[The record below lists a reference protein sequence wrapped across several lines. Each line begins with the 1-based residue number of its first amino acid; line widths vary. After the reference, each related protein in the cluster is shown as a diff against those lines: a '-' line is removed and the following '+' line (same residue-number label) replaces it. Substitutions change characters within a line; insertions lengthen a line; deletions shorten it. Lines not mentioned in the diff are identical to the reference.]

1 MPNSEYRHR
10 RAGRT
15 LIVLAGILVLV
26 VISLLTW
33 NVSREIAAQSSAQSD
48 NVQWSLSQTE
58 VEFQEFSSR
67 LRVDVNPA
75 EIRRRFDIF
84 YSRVQT
90 VRQASVFADLRQSE
104 AFARHLSRTEAFLD
118 EAVTLID
125 VDDATL
131 IRNLPRLAAMAQDAR
146 PEVRSL
152 SNAGLNLFAQRAD
165 DQRKKVARTMSELAA
180 ALVALIIALGLGVIY
195 LVRLNS
201 QISQREK
208 QQVQSTNRINTIMN
222 TSLDGVIVSDADG
235 RITGFNAAAEQIF
248 GHKADDVMGLEIGHV
263 IVPDHMIDA
272 HNAGMQR
279 MRRKGEKRV
288 VGKGR
293 VRLEAKRADGSL
305 FPVEL
310 AIQSATADGGEIFI
324 AFLRDVSQSVADEQE
339 LIQARDKAI
348 AGEQSRSEFLATMSH
363 EIRTPLNGLL
373 GNMSL
378 MRDTPLSAKQD
389 KFMRNMETSGRL
401 LMSHV
406 SDVLD
411 IARYDSGKLSLR
423 SEPLNISALVQAIVD
438 NQSGMAAA
446 QETTLDWGW
455 DGPAQHWINGDSE
468 RIQHI
473 LMNLIG
479 NAVKFTKHGRVS
491 VTASWQDDMLRF
503 VIEDTGIGIPPDLVD
518 HVFDDFVTGDTSY
531 ARDAGGTGLG
541 LGIVH
546 RFVAALDG
554 TITVDSAVGEG
565 STFLLELPTTQAQ
578 PQEEDA
584 EAPPVDLVSA
594 PQNILIVE
602 DNEMNRFVVR
612 NMLIAD
618 GHHVTEAFDGKQGV
632 ELAYGQKFD
641 LILMDISMPVM
652 DGRTATVNIRKGD
665 GASAKT
671 RIIALT
677 ANALANEQADF
688 LANGMDAV
696 LTKPLTKSALRAAL
710 VGDSPKAAS
719 VQSDLIDLPHLAETR
734 AAVGTDG
741 FAALHTKFDTEVEDI
756 AQWFTPDAGLDTV
769 AAKAHK
775 TAGSAALFGAMR
787 LNQTLLALE
796 NHAKARD
803 EAAVQKMRT
812 EVLRLCQ
819 DTRDALTQAVVKNP
833 M

>member
-104 AFARHLSRTEAFLD
+104 AFASHLSRTEAFLD

-131 IRNLPRLAAMAQDAR
+131 IQNLPRLAAMAQDAR

-165 DQRKKVARTMSELAA
+165 RQRKKVARTMSELAA

-248 GHKADDVMGLEIGHV
+248 GHKADDVMGLEIGRV

-279 MRRKGEKRV
+279 MRKKGEKRV

-348 AGEQSRSEFLATMSH
+348 AGEQSRSDFLATMSH

-378 MRDTPLSAKQD
+378 MRDTPLTAKQD

-423 SEPLNISALVQAIVD
+423 SEPLNISALIQAIVD
-438 NQSGMAAA
+438 NQSGMASA

-468 RIQHI
+468 RLQHI

-546 RFVAALDG
+546 RFVDALDG

-565 STFLLELPTTQAQ
+565 STFLLELPTTLAQ

-584 EAPPVDLVSA
+584 AAPPVELVTA

-696 LTKPLTKSALRAAL
+696 LIKPLTKSALRAAL
-710 VGDSPKAAS
+710 VGDSPAPTS

-741 FAALHTKFDTEVEDI
+741 FAALHAKFDAEVEEI

-775 TAGSAALFGAMR
+775 TAGSAALFGALR

-796 NHAKARD
+796 NHAKASD

-812 EVLRLCQ
+812 EVLKLCQ
-819 DTRDALTQAVVKNP
+819 DTRDALTQAIVKNP

>member
-1 MPNSEYRHR
+1 M
-10 RAGRT
+10 
-15 LIVLAGILVLV
+15 
-26 VISLLTW
+26 
-33 NVSREIAAQSSAQSD
+33 
-48 NVQWSLSQTE
+48 
-58 VEFQEFSSR
+58 
-67 LRVDVNPA
+67 
-75 EIRRRFDIF
+75 
-84 YSRVQT
+84 
-90 VRQASVFADLRQSE
+90 
-104 AFARHLSRTEAFLD
+104 
-118 EAVTLID
+118 TLID

-131 IRNLPRLAAMAQDAR
+131 IQNLPRLAAMAQDAR

-165 DQRKKVARTMSELAA
+165 RQRKKVARTMSELAA

-248 GHKADDVMGLEIGHV
+248 GHKADDVMGLEIGRV

-279 MRRKGEKRV
+279 MRKKGEKRV

-348 AGEQSRSEFLATMSH
+348 AGEQSRSDFLATMSH

-378 MRDTPLSAKQD
+378 MRDTPLTAKQD

-423 SEPLNISALVQAIVD
+423 SEPLNISALIQAIVD
-438 NQSGMAAA
+438 NQSGMASA

-468 RIQHI
+468 RLQHI

-546 RFVAALDG
+546 RFVDALDG

-565 STFLLELPTTQAQ
+565 STFLLELPTTLAQ

-584 EAPPVDLVSA
+584 AAPPVELVTA

-696 LTKPLTKSALRAAL
+696 LIKPLTKSALRAAL
-710 VGDSPKAAS
+710 VGDSPAPTS

-741 FAALHTKFDTEVEDI
+741 FAALHAKFDAEVEEI

-775 TAGSAALFGAMR
+775 TAGSAALFGALR

-812 EVLRLCQ
+812 EVLCLCQ

>member
-1 MPNSEYRHR
+1 M
-10 RAGRT
+10 
-15 LIVLAGILVLV
+15 
-26 VISLLTW
+26 
-33 NVSREIAAQSSAQSD
+33 
-48 NVQWSLSQTE
+48 
-58 VEFQEFSSR
+58 
-67 LRVDVNPA
+67 
-75 EIRRRFDIF
+75 
-84 YSRVQT
+84 
-90 VRQASVFADLRQSE
+90 RQASVFADLRQSE
-104 AFARHLSRTEAFLD
+104 AFASHLSRTEAFLD

-131 IRNLPRLAAMAQDAR
+131 IQNLPRLAAMAQDAR

-165 DQRKKVARTMSELAA
+165 RQRKKVARTMSELAA

-248 GHKADDVMGLEIGHV
+248 GHKADDVMGLEIGRV

-279 MRRKGEKRV
+279 MRKKGEKRV

-348 AGEQSRSEFLATMSH
+348 AGEQSRSDFLATMSH

-378 MRDTPLSAKQD
+378 MRDTPLTAKQD

-423 SEPLNISALVQAIVD
+423 SEPLNISALIQAIVD
-438 NQSGMAAA
+438 NQSGMASA

-468 RIQHI
+468 RLQHI

-546 RFVAALDG
+546 RFVDALDG

-565 STFLLELPTTQAQ
+565 STFLLELPTTLAQ

-584 EAPPVDLVSA
+584 AAPPVELVTA

-696 LTKPLTKSALRAAL
+696 LIKPLTKSALRAAL
-710 VGDSPKAAS
+710 VGDSPAPTS

-741 FAALHTKFDTEVEDI
+741 FAALHAKFDAEVEEI

-775 TAGSAALFGAMR
+775 TAGSAALFGALR

-796 NHAKARD
+796 NHAKASD

-812 EVLRLCQ
+812 EVLKLCQ
-819 DTRDALTQAVVKNP
+819 DTRDALTQAIVKNP

>member
-104 AFARHLSRTEAFLD
+104 AFASHLSRTEAFLD
-118 EAVTLID
+118 DAVTLID

-131 IRNLPRLAAMAQDAR
+131 IQNLPRLAAMAQDAR

-165 DQRKKVARTMSELAA
+165 EQRKKVARTMSELAA

-195 LVRLNS
+195 LIRLNS

-248 GHKADDVMGLEIGHV
+248 GHKADDVIGLEIGRV

-378 MRDTPLSAKQD
+378 MRDTPLTAKQD

-546 RFVAALDG
+546 HFVEALDG

-584 EAPPVDLVSA
+584 AAPPVELVTA

-602 DNEMNRFVVR
+602 DNEINRFVVR

-632 ELAYGQKFD
+632 ERAYGQKFD

-741 FAALHTKFDTEVEDI
+741 FAALHTKFDAEVEDI

-796 NHAKARD
+796 NHAKASD
-803 EAAVQKMRT
+803 EAAVQKMHT

>member
-1 MPNSEYRHR
+1 MPSSEYRHR

-15 LIVLAGILVLV
+15 LVVLAGILVFV
-26 VISLLTW
+26 VISFLTL

-67 LRVDVNPA
+67 LRIDVNPA

-104 AFARHLSRTEAFLD
+104 AFAGHLSRTEVFLD

-125 VDDATL
+125 VDDVTL
-131 IRNLPRLAAMAQDAR
+131 IQNLPRLAAMAQDAR

-165 DQRKKVARTMSELAA
+165 EQRKKVARTMSELAA

-248 GHKADDVMGLEIGHV
+248 GHKADDVMGLEIGRV

-348 AGEQSRSEFLATMSH
+348 AGEQSRADFLATMSH

-378 MRDTPLSAKQD
+378 MRDTPLTAKQE

-438 NQSGMAAA
+438 NQSGMASA

-491 VTASWQDDMLRF
+491 VAASWQDDMLRF
-503 VIEDTGIGIPPDLVD
+503 VIEDTGIGMPPDLVD

-546 RFVAALDG
+546 RFVDALDG
-554 TITVDSAVGEG
+554 TITVDSVVGEG

-578 PQEEDA
+578 PQVEDA
-584 EAPPVDLVSA
+584 AAPPVDLVTD

-602 DNEMNRFVVR
+602 DNEINRFVVR

-632 ELAYGQKFD
+632 DLAYGQKFD

-696 LTKPLTKSALRAAL
+696 LIKPLTKSALRAAL
-710 VGDSPKAAS
+710 IGDSPTPAS

-734 AAVGTDG
+734 AAVGSDG
-741 FAALHTKFDTEVEDI
+741 FAALHAKFDAEVEEV
-756 AQWFTPDAGLDTV
+756 AQWFTPDARLDTV

-775 TAGSAALFGAMR
+775 TAGSAALFGAMC

-796 NHAKARD
+796 NHAKASD

-812 EVLRLCQ
+812 EVLNLCQ
-819 DTRDALTQAVVKNP
+819 DTRDALTHAIVKNP